1 MDVGLAADIGTLALL
16 PKITGNHSLV
26 RELAYTARQF
36 SAEDAYRIGLI
47 SRIVKGE
54 RDAVVHAALDLA
66 KVIAS
71 KSPIAVGGTKRLIT
85 HARDHSV
92 QENLVYTQTWNAHAF
107 LTDVGFTLGS
117 QKLKFLFV
125 Y

>member
-1 MDVGLAADIGTLALL
+1 VDVGLAADIGTLALL

-36 SAEDAYRIGLI
+36 SAEEAYRIGFI
-47 SRIVKGE
+47 SRIVKGDG
-54 RDAVVHAALDLA
+54 RDGVVLAALDLA

-71 KSPIAVGGTKRLIT
+71 KSPIAVSGTKRLIT

-92 QENLVYTQTWNAHAF
+92 QENLVYTQAWNAHAL
-107 LTDVGFTLGS
+107 LTEVSVFTYLGS
-117 QKLKFLFV
+117 KVFV